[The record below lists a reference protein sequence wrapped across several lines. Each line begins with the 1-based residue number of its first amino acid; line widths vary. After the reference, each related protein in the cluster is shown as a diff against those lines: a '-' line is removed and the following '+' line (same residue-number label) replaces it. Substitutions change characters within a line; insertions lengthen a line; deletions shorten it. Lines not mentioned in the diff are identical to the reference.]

1 MSVPFLCVLAAL
13 ILTLA
18 TKLPVAVAMARQRGG
33 YDNRHPRDQQAT
45 LTGWGRRAL
54 AAHQNAFEAFPPF
67 AAAVLI
73 AHAGGADPLWSARLA
88 VAFVVLRL
96 VYTGL
101 YLADLSSLRSLTWTA
116 GFAATVALMTL
127 PLWE

>member
-33 YDNRHPRDQQAT
+33 YDNRHPRDQQAA
-45 LTGWGRRAL
+45 LTGWGRRAVS
-54 AAHQNAFEAFPPF
+54 AHQNAFEAFAPF

-73 AHAGGADPLWSARLA
+73 ADAAGGDPLWSARLA
-88 VAFVVLRL
+88 VSFLVLRL
-96 VYTGL
+96 AYTAL
-101 YLADLSSLRSLTWTA
+101 YLADLATLRSLAWSA
-116 GFAATVALMTL
+116 GFAATVALMAL
-127 PLWE
+127 PLWK